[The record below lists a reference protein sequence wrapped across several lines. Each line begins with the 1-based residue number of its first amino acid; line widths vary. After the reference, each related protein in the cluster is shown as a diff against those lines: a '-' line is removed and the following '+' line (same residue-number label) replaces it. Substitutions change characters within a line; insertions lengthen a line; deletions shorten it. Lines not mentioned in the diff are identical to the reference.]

1 MEDERFGGESGATVM
16 CRTSDVLKRIVGIS
30 EYAPG
35 AYPHA
40 KVRKP
45 TWHGTRGNGHT
56 PGLQMSMHPVIERL
70 SREHRLIRQM
80 LADAARR
87 CGRGQRE

>member
-1 MEDERFGGESGATVM
+1 
-16 CRTSDVLKRIVGIS
+16 
-30 EYAPG
+30 
-35 AYPHA
+35 
-40 KVRKP
+40 
-45 TWHGTRGNGHT
+45 
-56 PGLQMSMHPVIERL
+56 MSMHPVIERL